1 LNSVKLKKGNYVVF
15 GSSGM
20 IGTHL
25 LKKINNLEGVNV
37 KAIYFQNP
45 PKVEGRNIRPLKI
58 DITKSKNLKRILES
72 TDTVFNFAGKLAT
85 SKVLMK
91 DSITPIYYNIKIFNN
106 LIYNCWLNNVKNFVW
121 VSSTTGYS
129 EKKIN
134 KEEDFFTN
142 NPPKNWYG
150 IGHMTRFFENFT
162 TYINNHPTKKMKSII
177 VRPSLIYGEYDHFY
191 GDEAHFIPSI
201 IERISRN
208 PKSLTFYGSP
218 NEKRNIIY
226 AGDVIN
232 ILLKIFSKNC
242 SPINIGY
249 YRSFRLSDIIQ
260 KICNLM
266 NFDYKK
272 VVFKKSKNKK
282 IEFEFSLEKMKQNLS
297 SFEPTTIDEGLLKTI
312 KWFEKNKK

>member
-1 LNSVKLKKGNYVVF
+1 
-15 GSSGM
+15 
-20 IGTHL
+20 
-25 LKKINNLEGVNV
+25 
-37 KAIYFQNP
+37 
-45 PKVEGRNIRPLKI
+45 
-58 DITKSKNLKRILES
+58 
-72 TDTVFNFAGKLAT
+72 
-85 SKVLMK
+85 
-91 DSITPIYYNIKIFNN
+91 
-106 LIYNCWLNNVKNFVW
+106 
-121 VSSTTGYS
+121 
-129 EKKIN
+129 
-134 KEEDFFTN
+134 
-142 NPPKNWYG
+142 
-150 IGHMTRFFENFT
+150 MTRFFENFT

>member
-1 LNSVKLKKGNYVVF
+1 MNSVKLKKGNYVVF

-129 EKKIN
+129 EKKN
-134 KEEDFFTN
+134 K
-142 NPPKNWYG
+142 
-150 IGHMTRFFENFT
+150 
-162 TYINNHPTKKMKSII
+162 
-177 VRPSLIYGEYDHFY
+177 
-191 GDEAHFIPSI
+191 
-201 IERISRN
+201 
-208 PKSLTFYGSP
+208 
-218 NEKRNIIY
+218 
-226 AGDVIN
+226 
-232 ILLKIFSKNC
+232 
-242 SPINIGY
+242 
-249 YRSFRLSDIIQ
+249 
-260 KICNLM
+260 
-266 NFDYKK
+266 
-272 VVFKKSKNKK
+272 
-282 IEFEFSLEKMKQNLS
+282 
-297 SFEPTTIDEGLLKTI
+297 
-312 KWFEKNKK
+312 